1 MSVTE
6 QNYATSTND
15 EIGLAELFD
24 IIWRGKWLVL
34 AFSVIFAAGSV
45 YYALQL
51 PNIYRAET
59 ILSPLGKDGGI
70 QLPGQLSGL
79 ASLAGVNLGGLS
91 KGDNTN
97 LALEVMVSRE
107 FLSRFIEKHQLLVP
121 LIAAEGWDPD
131 TDSLILDPE
140 KYNLDTQQWVRKPS
154 AYQQVVPTAWEA
166 VKVFKERF
174 TLTRDKASGM
184 VKLTLEHVSP
194 TLAAEW
200 LNKLVHDIN
209 EEMRQREMAE
219 AQRSIDYLTEQVRN
233 TVLTDL
239 RTTLFSLIEEQTQ
252 TLMLANVRDEY
263 MFRTVDPAVMPE
275 ERFKPRRSIIAIL
288 GTFGGAFLALL
299 ILFVREFSFK
309 GKTR

>member
-59 ILSPLGKDGGI
+59 VLSPLGKDGGI

-140 KYNLDTQQWVRKPS
+140 KYNSDTKQWVRKPS

-194 TLAAEW
+194 TLAADW

-233 TVLTDL
+233 TALTDL

-275 ERFKPRRSIIAIL
+275 ERFKPRRSIIVIL

-309 GKTR
+309 GKAR